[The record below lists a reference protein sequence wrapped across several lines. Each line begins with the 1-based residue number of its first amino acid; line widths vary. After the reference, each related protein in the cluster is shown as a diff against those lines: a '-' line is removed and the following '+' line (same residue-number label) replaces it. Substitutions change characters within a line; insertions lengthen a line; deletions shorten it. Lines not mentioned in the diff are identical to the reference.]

1 MWSPFLR
8 AIQGRHSGSWAELL
22 GGNYQRLLRRNCP
35 SVMYMLLYL
44 KRTTNRD
51 LPHSTWNSAQ
61 CYVPAWVGAGL
72 GGGWIRGCVW
82 LSPFTVRLNN
92 TVKWLHPD
100 KKWFWCK
107 KEKQNKMGSARTDL
121 GVHAPSTSMWS
132 VSRLTQS
139 GRRTARSQPAH
150 FAVSPGTV
158 GPGDDLSRPGAPP
171 PTKRT
176 QGPTQMEP
184 QEHRNSPRVGG
195 TTQAQAHIHTHAPQ
209 PHRLPLGDSRRL
221 ISDCGTRRGVG
232 GVCPRG
238 AGMCV
243 QSPPSRDG
251 PVAVLLRGGPA

>member
-158 GPGDDLSRPGAPP
+158 GPGDDLSRPGAPL

-176 QGPTQMEP
+176 QGPTQ
-184 QEHRNSPRVGG
+184 HRNTG
-195 TTQAQAHIHTHAPQ
+195 TVPVWGEPHRHRPTSTHTHPS
-209 PHRLPLGDSRRL
+209 LTDCLWVTLGDSFL
-221 ISDCGTRRGVG
+221 IVAPAEGWAGCAHEGLACASRALPPGTATG
-232 GVCPRG
+232 PR
-238 AGMCV
+238 
-243 QSPPSRDG
+243 
-251 PVAVLLRGGPA
+251 VLLRGGPA